1 MADELRF
8 VEEFP
13 VTPAWLHQQLP
24 VALSRARFGGLTQGV
39 LPLGRWAFGNPGAE
53 PPEDPVTVLIVARQQ
68 DQIGEEKAA
77 HEILENVGTQVTSA
91 PWSARPPVGASAS
104 CPSAPAP

>member
-53 PPEDPVTVLIVARQQ
+53 PPEDPVTVLIVALFGIAALYRTLGTYDTTVQQ
-68 DQIGEEKAA
+68 RVAQ
-77 HEILENVGTQVTSA
+77 
-91 PWSARPPVGASAS
+91 
-104 CPSAPAP
+104 